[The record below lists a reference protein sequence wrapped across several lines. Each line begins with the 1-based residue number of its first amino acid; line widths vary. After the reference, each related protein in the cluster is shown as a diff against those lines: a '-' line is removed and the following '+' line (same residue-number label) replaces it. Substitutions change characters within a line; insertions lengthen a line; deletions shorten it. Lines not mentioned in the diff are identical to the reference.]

1 MSWSESWERRDP
13 FTVVARKQEQEIK
26 RDTRI
31 VEEHMGRKL
40 EGVSERIQ
48 QDMYQWGAWAKRP
61 QFWANL
67 RVTPFFRLLG
77 MQAAGEPKDI
87 PLDPLSMAIHK
98 AVMSLDDKY
107 KVVLYAYYVQ
117 QVTHDAMADLFNKR
131 GISRATFYRR
141 LEAGSVLAHNKGKRL
156 MEAAKLGL

>member
-1 MSWSESWERRDP
+1 MERWRMRDP
-13 FTVVARKQEQEIK
+13 FEVVSRLQEQEIK

-31 VEEHMGRKL
+31 VEEHMGRNL
-40 EGVSERIQ
+40 QSVSERVK

-77 MQAAGEPKDI
+77 MQASREPKDI

-98 AVMSLDDKY
+98 AVMSLDDTY
-107 KVVLYAYYVQ
+107 KVVLYAYYVA
-117 QVTHDAMADLFNKR
+117 QVNHDDMAELFNKR

-141 LEAGSVLAHNKGKRL
+141 LEAGSVMAHNKAKRI
-156 MEAAKLGL
+156 MEGARTRL